1 MTIQKIGREHVDK
14 SVNFDIALGD
24 EDGRVILACR
34 TEADAD
40 ELIDTLDR
48 LGMDTQIVDDV
59 AAVY

>member
-1 MTIQKIGREHVDK
+1 MTLQKIGRRHGDG
-14 SVNFDIALGD
+14 SWSFDIALGD
-24 EDGRVILACR
+24 AAEPLLVPCR
-34 TEADAD
+34 TEEEAD